1 MKPLPVLTLAELNEI
16 ASYVVRTEKTA
27 TLALLQGQPTETTLL
42 TIADRGHAV
51 ADEAVR
57 FAHSR
62 SPAAE
67 RPVCVRGCDACC
79 YLHVVATVAEVV
91 RIAAYVRDKL
101 SIGEQVKIHQRIDQ
115 EIEQTRG
122 QTAEQRRTMRLPC
135 PLLDTEN
142 RECKVH
148 EVRPVACRGW
158 NSLDL
163 EICNFDRDNPQ
174 RNTPARV
181 NVTQCV
187 LVNKVTEGYR
197 EGLAALGRINQ
208 SLDLA
213 RGLKEAMENSQA
225 GEDWMMG
232 ADVFRAAINDEIF
245 SNGIEEN

>member
-101 SIGEQVKIHQRIDQ
+101 SMNEQIVIRHRIDR

-163 EICNFDRDNPQ
+163 EICNFDRKNPQ

-197 EGLAALGRINQ
+197 EALAGLGKNSQ
-208 SLDLA
+208 SLDMA
-213 RGLKEAMENSQA
+213 RGLKAAMDNPKA
-225 GEDWMMG
+225 GEDWITG
-232 ADVFRAAINDEIF
+232 AEVFSAAINDEVF
-245 SNGIEEN
+245 LNGIEED